1 MAAALLAFAL
11 AQAISPDPANGISTS
26 QGLFLRNGQ
35 PLQQVTATLVSYVGD
50 CPGDGQD
57 EIKGVS
63 FLTPIPPA
71 PYQRIVIRNN
81 ATGGYTD
88 REYDERR
95 SSAEP
100 FTMALGSGH
109 RGSALTLIEGANR
122 FSYVVRN
129 RSSDTELGQGS
140 ASLDVAVER
149 VTRSRNFSRI
159 EEKRYCLGDRSSAY
173 SNLDSCPDG
182 LITVERKGY
191 CPSGSSRI
199 LTLET
204 VRLRPR

>member
-11 AQAISPDPANGISTS
+11 AQAISPDPASS
-26 QGLFLRNGQ
+26 QGQFLLNGQ
-35 PLQQVTATLVSYVGD
+35 PLQQATATLVTYVGD

-63 FLTPIPPA
+63 FLTPIAPA
-71 PYQRIVIRNN
+71 PYQRIVIRNT

-140 ASLDVAVER
+140 ATLEVAVAR

-159 EEKRYCLGDRSSAY
+159 EEKRYCLGDRNTASSA
-173 SNLDSCPDG
+173 LDGCPDG

-204 VRLRPR
+204 VKLRPR